1 MACVPRRFRLLLLP
15 LLLLV
20 ASSPRSHAFDAKIY
34 RYEEDSE
41 VIRDADGRIRGA
53 ASRVDKDFV
62 IGGLFALHSQG
73 EASAGEKCGEILRD
87 DNELVEAMLFALD
100 IINADSQL
108 LRGIKL
114 GYDIRDTCFSETIGL
129 DEALD
134 LIVPGDQ
141 LTLERC
147 MAYFGGNSSANL
159 ATVGVVG
166 AYGSRVSI
174 PVAGLGRL
182 FQMPQ
187 VSYSS
192 SSPVLNNRERY
203 SYFYRTTTPDNIV
216 AKAIV
221 DLMLWFNWTHIST
234 VYSNDAYG
242 QAGIAELQDL
252 AKVNEICIDIREDID
267 EDFLDD
273 DYQRL
278 ATKLNASTANVV
290 VLFAYGHHTQRLLK
304 EIRRITPDRR
314 YIWIAT
320 VLTKSIIVD
329 SKFNETAG
337 AIYGVITYVSH
348 VLKFHDYL
356 TQLTIHRNKRNPWF
370 PEIYAN
376 YAGCNTTLNDTN
388 DFQNA
393 CDQHS
398 NITHFEHYRQSTF
411 AALTI
416 DAVYTFA
423 NALDRFLL
431 ENCDQPTV
439 WNHTDNRC
447 NGQKR
452 QLNGSAL
459 REYIA
464 DVQFYSPLTGNTVQF
479 DSEGNVNGRSDIWN
493 YNSRFGLFKAGIWD
507 SSAAGE
513 TRSGINVSGVSPLNF
528 TDVST
533 LNFGIDQNGHNVH
546 EPPESHCGR
555 CVPGQYRRPVT
566 SSCCSICEP
575 CLGQNFSSEHL
586 SPSCTNCSV
595 LGPHMW
601 GNNPLQGSNGC
612 VAIVETFITFSDPWS
627 IVVIIIGILGLLS
640 ATVTG
645 IVFGIYYKTPVIKS
659 SSREQMILLLIAIG
673 LSFASVFIYVAP
685 PTLGVCI
692 VQRVAIWF
700 CFSLMFGT
708 IMIKI
713 LRVFRVFQ
721 NKSLIKRPRF
731 MGAYHQI
738 IFSFLVVLGQMIL
751 VFASIGMQLPGIQR
765 ELRLNSTNMN
775 DFPEI
780 VVTCVSDPIPI
791 FVLSG
796 VYETV
801 VVIAACV
808 LGVMSFKYPANYN
821 EAKFITFCSFAL
833 LMIWLAFIPSYF
845 ATLSTREI
853 QNATIAVAVTM
864 SAFAVLFCI
873 FGRKLYIVLLRPKEN
888 KRQFT
893 SQYTKTSDCTTAI
906 AALKVQSAVTFAD
919 HNPKKGNSELG
930 MHPTYLPSYI

>member
-1 MACVPRRFRLLLLP
+1 MGCAQRFHFFSIAVLLLAGP
-15 LLLLV
+15 
-20 ASSPRSHAFDAKIY
+20 SPRACAAEARTY
-34 RYEEDSE
+34 RYHEESE
-41 VIRDADGRIRGA
+41 VIRSADGRIRGA
-53 ASRVDKDFV
+53 ASRANKDFV

-73 EASAGEKCGEILRD
+73 VGEKCGEILRD
-87 DNELVEAMLFALD
+87 DNELMEAMLFALD
-100 IINADSQL
+100 TINADSQL
-108 LRGIKL
+108 LRGINL

-141 LTLERC
+141 FTLERC

-166 AYGSRVSI
+166 AYASRVSI

-187 VSYSS
+187 VSYAS

-203 SYFYRTTTPDNIV
+203 SYFYRTTTPDNIL
-216 AKAIV
+216 AEAIV

-242 QAGIAELQDL
+242 QAGIAELQEL

-290 VLFAYGHHTQRLLK
+290 VLFAHAHHTQRLLK
-304 EIRRITPDRR
+304 EIRRISPERR
-314 YIWIAT
+314 YIWITT
-320 VLTKSIIVD
+320 VLSKSIIVD

-376 YAGCNTTLNDTN
+376 YAGCNTTLNATN

-398 NITHFEHYRQSTF
+398 NITRFEHYRQSTF

-513 TRSGINVSGVSPLNF
+513 TRSGINVSG
-528 TDVST
+528 
-533 LNFGIDQNGHNVH
+533 
-546 EPPESHCGR
+546 
-555 CVPGQYRRPVT
+555 
-566 SSCCSICEP
+566 
-575 CLGQNFSSEHL
+575 
-586 SPSCTNCSV
+586 
-595 LGPHMW
+595 
-601 GNNPLQGSNGC
+601 
-612 VAIVETFITFSDPWS
+612 
-627 IVVIIIGILGLLS
+627 
-640 ATVTG
+640 
-645 IVFGIYYKTPVIKS
+645 
-659 SSREQMILLLIAIG
+659 
-673 LSFASVFIYVAP
+673 
-685 PTLGVCI
+685 
-692 VQRVAIWF
+692 
-700 CFSLMFGT
+700 
-708 IMIKI
+708 
-713 LRVFRVFQ
+713 LR
-721 NKSLIKRPRF
+721 
-731 MGAYHQI
+731 YW
-738 IFSFLVVLGQMIL
+738 
-751 VFASIGMQLPGIQR
+751 PGIQR
-765 ELRLNSTNMN
+765 
-775 DFPEI
+775 P
-780 VVTCVSDPIPI
+780 
-791 FVLSG
+791 
-796 VYETV
+796 
-801 VVIAACV
+801 
-808 LGVMSFKYPANYN
+808 
-821 EAKFITFCSFAL
+821 
-833 LMIWLAFIPSYF
+833 
-845 ATLSTREI
+845 
-853 QNATIAVAVTM
+853 Q
-864 SAFAVLFCI
+864 
-873 FGRKLYIVLLRPKEN
+873 
-888 KRQFT
+888 
-893 SQYTKTSDCTTAI
+893 
-906 AALKVQSAVTFAD
+906 
-919 HNPKKGNSELG
+919 
-930 MHPTYLPSYI
+930 